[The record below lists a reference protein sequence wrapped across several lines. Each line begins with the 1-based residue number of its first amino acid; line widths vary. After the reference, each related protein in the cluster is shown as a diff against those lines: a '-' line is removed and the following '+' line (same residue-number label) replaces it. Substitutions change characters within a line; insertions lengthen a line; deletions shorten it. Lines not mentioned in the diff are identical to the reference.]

1 MLRIIGLSMPL
12 SYTEDDLRRRAAA
25 VLGIPPAGVL
35 TCRLAKRSVDARKKD
50 NVHFE
55 IAVDVTVAD
64 EAAVLG
70 GKKCRRAQVSVVTP
84 KPYMIESL
92 ATPPAVPPVVG
103 GSGPAG
109 LFAALTLAR
118 AGARPILLERGGD
131 VDSRRMA
138 VDTFRK
144 TGVLDTASNV
154 QFGEGGAGTF
164 SDGKLNSGIKDPR
177 SRSVLETFV
186 QAGAPEAIL
195 WQAKPHIGT
204 DELIKTVRGLRQ
216 EILRLGG
223 QVRFFT
229 QVTDLVIEGGKLT
242 ALRLT
247 TPEGEREL
255 PCERAILAIGHS
267 ARDTVA
273 MLCRRGLPMEQKP
286 FAVGVRI
293 EHPRRMIDESQYGRA
308 AEHLALGA
316 ADYKLH
322 CRPDG
327 GRGVYTF
334 CMCPGGVVI
343 AAASE
348 EGGVAVN
355 GMSEHARNAENSN
368 SALLVGVEPSEFGGE
383 HPLAGFEFQR
393 KMERAAYALGGGDY
407 RAPAQLVGD
416 FLARRGST
424 ALGDVRPSYLPGV
437 SLTDLRE
444 CLPSFVSESLRAA
457 LPVFGRQLRGFD
469 RPDAVLT
476 GVESRSSSPVRV
488 LRDHKGE
495 SAVAGVYP
503 CGEGAGYAG
512 GILSAAVDG
521 IRCAEWVLKE
531 FSATAL

>member
-1 MLRIIGLSMPL
+1 MLRVTGISMPL
-12 SYTEDDLRRRAAA
+12 SYTEHDLRRRVAA
-25 VLGIPPAGVL
+25 VLGVPAAGVL
-35 TCRLAKRSVDARKKD
+35 TCRLVKRSVDARKKE

-55 IAVDVTVAD
+55 ITVDVTVD
-64 EAAVLG
+64 NEAAVLG
-70 GKKCRRAQVSVVTP
+70 GKKCRRQQVSVVTP
-84 KPYMIESL
+84 KPYIIQPLDAS
-92 ATPPAVPPVVG
+92 PAVPPVVV

-131 VDSRRMA
+131 VDSRRQA
-138 VDTFRK
+138 VDTFRR

-186 QAGAPEAIL
+186 EAGAPASIL

-204 DELIKTVRGLRQ
+204 DELIKTVRGLRN
-216 EILRLGG
+216 EIIRLGG
-223 QVRFFT
+223 RVRFFT
-229 QVTDLVIEGGKLT
+229 QMTDVVIEGGALT
-242 ALRLT
+242 ALRLR
-247 TPEGEREL
+247 TPDGEEEL
-255 PCERAILAIGHS
+255 PCERVILAIGHS
-267 ARDTVA
+267 ARDTVE

-293 EHPRRMIDESQYGRA
+293 EHPREMIDASQYGPA
-308 AEHLALGA
+308 AGHPALGA
-316 ADYKLH
+316 ADYKLS

-355 GMSEHARNAENSN
+355 GMSEHARNAQNSN
-368 SALLVGVEPSEFGGE
+368 SALLVGVEPSDFGSE
-383 HPLAGFEFQR
+383 HPLAGFAFQR
-393 KMERAAYALGGGDY
+393 QMERAAYVLGGGDY

-416 FLARRGST
+416 FLARRSST
-424 ALGDVRPSYLPGV
+424 ALGEVIPSYLPGV
-437 SLTDLRE
+437 TLTDLQE

-457 LPVFGRQLRGFD
+457 LPMFGRQLRGFD
-469 RPDAVLT
+469 RPDAVMT
-476 GVESRSSSPVRV
+476 GVESRSSSPVRI
-488 LRDHKGE
+488 LRDHEGQ

-521 IRCAEWVLKE
+521 IRCAEWVL
-531 FSATAL
+531 TALR

>member
-1 MLRIIGLSMPL
+1 MLRITGVKLPL
-12 SYTEDDLRRRAAA
+12 SYTDNDLKRRAADL
-25 VLGIPPAGVL
+25 LGAPVRDCCL
-35 TCRLAKRSVDARKKD
+35 RKRSVDARKKD
-50 NVHFE
+50 NVHFT
-55 IAVDVTVAD
+55 ATVDVTVD
-64 EAAVLG
+64 NEDKVLRRMG
-70 GKKCRRAQVSVVTP
+70 GNVTRVTDVPYLLPTPSAQP
-84 KPYMIESL
+84 DL
-92 ATPPAVPPVVG
+92 PPVVV

-109 LFAALTLAR
+109 LFAALTLAQ
-118 AGARPILLERGGD
+118 AGVRPILLERGGD
-131 VDSRRMA
+131 VDSRRAA
-138 VDTFRK
+138 VDTFHR

-186 QAGAPEAIL
+186 EVGAPDAIL

-216 EILRLGG
+216 EIIRLGG

-229 QVTDLVIEGGKLT
+229 QVTDIVIKNGALA

-247 TPEGEREL
+247 TPDGEEEIA
-255 PCERAILAIGHS
+255 CERAIFAVGHS
-267 ARDTVA
+267 ARDTMD

-286 FAVGVRI
+286 FAVGVRV
-293 EHPRRMIDESQYGRA
+293 EHPRTMIDESQYGRA
-308 AEHLALGA
+308 AGHPALGA
-316 ADYKLH
+316 ADYKLS

-327 GRGVYTF
+327 ARGVYSF

-355 GMSEHARNAENSN
+355 GMSEHARDAENSN
-368 SALLVGVEPSEFGGE
+368 SALLVGVEPSDFGGE

-393 KMERAAYALGGGDY
+393 KMERAAYVLGGGDY

-416 FLARRGST
+416 FLADRAST

-437 SLTDLRE
+437 TLTDLRE
-444 CLPSFVSESLRAA
+444 CLPKFVSDSLKAA
-457 LPVFGRQLRGFD
+457 LPIFGRQLRGFD

-488 LRDHKGE
+488 LRDSKGE
-495 SAVAGVYP
+495 SAVAGIYP

-512 GILSAAVDG
+512 GILSASVDG
-521 IRCAEWVLKE
+521 IRCAEWLLT
-531 FSATAL
+531 SLQ